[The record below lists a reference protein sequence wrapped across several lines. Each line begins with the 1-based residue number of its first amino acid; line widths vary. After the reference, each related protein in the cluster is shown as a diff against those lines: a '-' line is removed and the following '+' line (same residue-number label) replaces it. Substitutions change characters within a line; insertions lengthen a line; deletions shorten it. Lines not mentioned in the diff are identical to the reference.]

1 MLNFYDGQQK
11 IGQNRCLEVPWWRSL
26 EVEQFIFE
34 ERLLMV
40 RDYISHVSSLAGSGC
55 TWNYLWSVKL
65 MICHNFWLKIGLDPK
80 LWCWYHLFSPPTLI
94 LVPTSRGDVRRGY
107 GCLRFRL
114 SHSFCQGTPSGK
126 GGWQFCVCP
135 YRGRACDTHG
145 HTCPVGGTGQELR
158 LVTKS
163 HIQCNPAVERVHNG
177 LSKIARKR
185 ASC

>member
-126 GGWQFCVCP
+126 GGWQFCVFRTGVEP
-135 YRGRACDTHG
+135 VTHTVTPAQWVALGRSCDWWRS
-145 HTCPVGGTGQELR
+145 HTSNATLQ
-158 LVTKS
+158 
-163 HIQCNPAVERVHNG
+163 
-177 LSKIARKR
+177 
-185 ASC
+185 